1 MRAGLLFVGFFLVV
15 ATRTLAQPPAIIL
28 PEQFVDHS
36 AAHLPLA
43 EKLTRLHQPEV
54 RAAILSESASAT
66 DDPLFF
72 RPNYDKMYLL
82 GNPPDYEQPK
92 ENALGPQAS
101 RLGRKPE
108 ELAYDA
114 MLSDE
119 GRGMLYVPF
128 LNYADGNL
136 DAIAAEALQ
145 ALIASAC
152 RLYRA
157 RREAGEEF
165 APVPKNSI
173 SATDVMVTASG
184 LLKATDLAV
193 FELGMWQNWTG
204 R

>member
-1 MRAGLLFVGFFLVV
+1 MSSPKRAAKTTSKSAAKSVAKVTAKPLPRRASAAKVMAKPANKPAVV
-15 ATRTLAQPPAIIL
+15 AANG
-28 PEQFVDHS
+28 
-36 AAHLPLA
+36 
-43 EKLTRLHQPEV
+43 
-54 RAAILSESASAT
+54 ASAEAKHVAAT
-66 DDPLFF
+66 LDRIL
-72 RPNYDKMYLL
+72 
-82 GNPPDYEQPK
+82 
-92 ENALGPQAS
+92 
-101 RLGRKPE
+101 
-108 ELAYDA
+108 
-114 MLSDE
+114 
-119 GRGMLYVPF
+119 
-128 LNYADGNL
+128 ADGNL
-136 DAIAAEALQ
+136 DAISAEALQ

>member
-1 MRAGLLFVGFFLVV
+1 MSSPKRA
-15 ATRTLAQPPAIIL
+15 AKTTSK
-28 PEQFVDHS
+28 S
-36 AAHLPLA
+36 AA
-43 EKLTRLHQPEV
+43 KS
-54 RAAILSESASAT
+54 AAKVMTKPAARRASAAK
-66 DDPLFF
+66 PIAK
-72 RPNYDKMYLL
+72 P
-82 GNPPDYEQPK
+82 
-92 ENALGPQAS
+92 AS
-101 RLGRKPE
+101 KP
-108 ELAYDA
+108 AVAVTNGASADA
-114 MLSDE
+114 KQVAATLD
-119 GRGMLYVPF
+119 RIL
-128 LNYADGNL
+128 ADGNL
-136 DAIAAEALQ
+136 DAISAEALQ

>member
-1 MRAGLLFVGFFLVV
+1 MSSPKRAAKTASKNV
-15 ATRTLAQPPAIIL
+15 AKSPAK
-28 PEQFVDHS
+28 PVSKPAVRRAS
-36 AAHLPLA
+36 AARPA
-43 EKLTRLHQPEV
+43 KRPV
-54 RAAILSESASAT
+54 AVMNGASAEA
-66 DDPLFF
+66 
-72 RPNYDKMYLL
+72 K
-82 GNPPDYEQPK
+82 QV
-92 ENALGPQAS
+92 A
-101 RLGRKPE
+101 
-108 ELAYDA
+108 A
-114 MLSDE
+114 MLD
-119 GRGMLYVPF
+119 RIL
-128 LNYADGNL
+128 ADGNL
-136 DAIAAEALQ
+136 DAVSAEALQ